1 MSKPFLNTATAAN
14 PADVWPNPHPLP
26 DGLPPVEPFEPKL
39 LPDTFRHWTEDIADR
54 MQCPPDFPAIGAMIG
69 LAGTVGKQIGIRP
82 KRRDDWTVTP
92 NLWGGVVGRPGI
104 MKSPALTETIKPV
117 QRLEIAAK
125 ERYDCE
131 LKEFEVFLML
141 REENKK
147 VASGKI
153 REALKKGYDAA
164 SIARAAIEVEQP
176 EPIRRRFI
184 VNDPSVE
191 KLGELLNQNPN
202 GLLLARDELTG
213 FLRTLDKEGHEN
225 ARAFY
230 LEAWNG
236 DSRYTYDRIGR
247 GTIEIE
253 HACLS
258 IIGGIQP
265 GPLLDYMR
273 TTPDDG
279 LMQRFQLLVW
289 PDITGDWQDIDRW
302 PDSHAKNTA
311 YAVFERLANLN
322 LSAIGANQ
330 ETGAIPY
337 LRFADDA
344 QELFSEWR
352 CKLETRLRQ
361 DDLPGALESHLAKY
375 RSLIPALALLIH
387 LADGSPGPVGLDALE
402 QACAWGEYLESHAK
416 RIYAPAIA
424 PDRIGARA
432 LAKRLLAGALPDRF
446 TLRDVYRPCW
456 SHLADQES
464 AFKAASMLVD
474 FDWLLLETEQTGGRP
489 RTWYVVNP
497 RIKEVAL

>member
-1 MSKPFLNTATAAN
+1 MSKPFLNTVAAAN

-39 LPDTFRHWTEDIADR
+39 LPDTFHHWTEDIADR

-311 YAVFERLANLN
+311 YAIFERLANLN

-446 TLRDVYRPCW
+446 TLRDVYNRDW
-456 SHLADQES
+456 SNLNDRDAVH
-464 AFKAASMLVD
+464 KAVTMLID
-474 FDWLLLETEQTGGRP
+474 LDWLLQETEQTGGRP

-497 RIKEVAL
+497 RIKKIAL